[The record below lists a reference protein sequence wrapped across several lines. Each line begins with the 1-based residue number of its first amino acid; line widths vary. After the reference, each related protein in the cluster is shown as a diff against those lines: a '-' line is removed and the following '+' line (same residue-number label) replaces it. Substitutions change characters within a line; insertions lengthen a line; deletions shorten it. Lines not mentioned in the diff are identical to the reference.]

1 MNDKPFPGSES
12 TQKVLVT
19 GYKELEK
26 MNRGQANSTYL

>member
-26 MNRGQANSTYL
+26 MNRAANQSTYL